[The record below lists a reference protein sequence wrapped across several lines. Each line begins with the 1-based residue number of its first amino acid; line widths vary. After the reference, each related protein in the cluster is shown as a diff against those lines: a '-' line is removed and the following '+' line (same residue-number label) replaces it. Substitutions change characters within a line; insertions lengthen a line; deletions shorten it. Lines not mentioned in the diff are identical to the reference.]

1 MTIEN
6 EKIKNC
12 DLKTTFFSRLTFYKT
27 GILTLAT
34 GIATSTLYA
43 GSKPEN
49 IRWNVLFFISDEHS
63 PHFMSI
69 DNQSPQNIFTPN
81 LERLAKGGMVFVKTY
96 TAYPVCAPTRTS
108 IICGQYPQVHGQTGN
123 STYLTECG
131 PTGKAPSL
139 AHIFRNAGYNT
150 ALIGKTHSNMQL
162 WDSNPGMLY
171 QDKELF
177 LGFDYRLEQC
187 VSSAHPSVPGHIP
200 SDSVWNQKRSTYL
213 FQYPEALKGQ
223 PSPAWE
229 QAVMVEANKYVGKGE
244 YMFNT
249 ANLGHAANHG
259 DGELDFDALEYLEQY
274 SKGQVNNSFKINNP
288 AAPFFIYVAPV
299 QPHWPAASPNMQ
311 DSIDF
316 YAMYSGRPED
326 DNGTYRYKSEMRKKI
341 VPADLTPDELKNTM
355 KGWPGYGTV
364 HDGEISPATFRL
376 TRARYSSAVSW
387 IDHLLGKL
395 MDKLEQLP
403 DPNNPGK
410 KLSETTIVVYTS
422 DHGDMMGEKYRLAKM
437 VMQEASDRV
446 PFIIRMPGVVPSG
459 QRSNILVNHV
469 DMFPTIAGLCNLGS
483 KLPSGIS
490 GKDLSVAVIHNNASL
505 GPERTFS
512 VAKLNSDPKVHPGYV
527 MGRSQRFKLIRLSA
541 KQANGLP
548 YMALFDMDNDPHE
561 TKNLADDPR
570 FTDVLN
576 RESAAIDTFLLKFGV
591 PPVNLKVGD

>member
-1 MTIEN
+1 MIEKKDVNEPFLLNMTFN
-6 EKIKNC
+6 K
-12 DLKTTFFSRLTFYKT
+12 
-27 GILTLAT
+27 LTLT
-34 GIATSTLYA
+34 TLAAVISAGSMYA

-49 IRWNVLFFISDEHS
+49 IKWNVLFFISDEHN

-81 LERLAKGGMVFVKTY
+81 LERLAKGGIVFDKTY
-96 TAYPVCAPTRTS
+96 TTFPVCAPTRTS
-108 IICGQYPQVHGQTGN
+108 ILCGQYPQVHGQIGN
-123 STYLTECG
+123 SNYLTECG

-139 AHIFRNAGYNT
+139 AHIFRNAGFNT

-162 WDSNPGMLY
+162 WDSRPDTTYEG
-171 QDKELF
+171 KSLF

-187 VSSAHPSVPGHIP
+187 VRSAHPSVPGYIP
-200 SDSVWNQKRSTYL
+200 SDSVWNQKRSTYI
-213 FQYPEALKGQ
+213 FQYPEALQGQ
-223 PSPAWE
+223 PSPDWE
-229 QAVMVEANKYVGKGE
+229 QPIMVEANKNVGKGE

-249 ANLGHAANHG
+249 GNLGHAANHG
-259 DGELDFDALEYLEQY
+259 DGELSFDAIEYLEQY
-274 SKGQVNNSFKINNP
+274 AKGQSNSSFQINNP
-288 AAPFFIYVAPV
+288 TEPFFIYLAPV

-326 DNGTYRYKSEMRKKI
+326 DNGTYRYKGEMRKKI
-341 VPADLTPDELKNTM
+341 VPADLTPDELANTM
-355 KGWPGYGTV
+355 KEYPGYGTV
-364 HDGEISPATFRL
+364 HDSDISPAAFRL

-387 IDHLLGKL
+387 IDHLLGKV

-410 KLSETTIVVYTS
+410 MLSETTIVVYTS
-422 DHGDMMGEKYRLAKM
+422 DHGDMMAEKYRLAKM
-437 VMQEASDRV
+437 VMQEASNRV
-446 PFIIRMPGVVPSG
+446 PFIVRMPGVIPAG

-469 DMFPTIAGLCNLGS
+469 DMLPTIAGLCKLGS
-483 KLPSGIS
+483 KLPSGMS
-490 GKDLSVAVIHNNASL
+490 GKDLSDAVIHNNSSL

-527 MGRSQRFKLIRLSA
+527 MGRSQRFKLIRFSA
-541 KQANGLP
+541 KQANGIP
-548 YMALFDMDNDPHE
+548 YIALFDMENDPHE
-561 TKNLADDPR
+561 TKNLADNPK
-570 FTDVLN
+570 FADVLN

>member
-1 MTIEN
+1 MIE
-6 EKIKNC
+6 KNN
-12 DLKTTFFSRLTFYKT
+12 LHTSFLLNWKFTK
-27 GILTLAT
+27 LTLAT
-34 GIATSTLYA
+34 LAAVISA
-43 GSKPEN
+43 GSKPET
-49 IRWNVLFFISDEHS
+49 IKWNVLFFISDEHS
-63 PHFMSI
+63 PHYMSI
-69 DNQSPQNIFTPN
+69 DSQSPQNIFTPN
-81 LERLAKGGMVFVKTY
+81 LERLAQGGIVFNKTY
-96 TAYPVCAPTRTS
+96 TAYPVCAPTRAS
-108 IICGQYPQVHGQTGN
+108 IISGQYPQVHGQTGN

-162 WDSNPGMLY
+162 WDSRPDTTY
-171 QDKELF
+171 QGKSLF

-187 VSSAHPSVPGHIP
+187 VNSAHPSVPGHIP
-200 SDSVWNQKRSTYL
+200 SDAVWNQKRTTYL
-213 FQYPEALKGQ
+213 NKYPEALKGQ
-223 PSPAWE
+223 SSPAWE

-249 ANLGHAANHG
+249 GNLSHAANHG
-259 DGELDFDALEYLEQY
+259 DGLLDFDALEYLEQY
-274 SKGQVNNSFKINNP
+274 AKGQTNSDFKITNP
-288 AAPFFIYVAPV
+288 TAPFFIYLAPV

-316 YAMYSGRPED
+316 YAMYSGRPDD
-326 DNGTYRYKSEMRKKI
+326 DNGTYRYKSELRKKI
-341 VPADLTPDELKNTM
+341 VPADLTPEEFANTM
-355 KGWPGYGTV
+355 EEYPGYGNV
-364 HDGEISPATFRL
+364 HDTGAILISPAAFRL
-376 TRARYSSAVSW
+376 TRARYSSAVTW
-387 IDHLLGKL
+387 IDHLLGKV
-395 MDKLEQLP
+395 MDKLDKLH

-410 KLSETTIVVYTS
+410 MLSQTTIVVYTT

-446 PFIIRMPGVVPSG
+446 PFIIRMPGVVPAG

-490 GKDLSVAVIHNNASL
+490 GKDLSAAVIRNNASL

-512 VAKLNSDPKVHPGYV
+512 VAKLNSDPKVQPGYV
-527 MGRSQRFKLIRLSA
+527 MVRSQRFKLIRFSA

-561 TKNLADDPR
+561 TKNLAGDPR